1 MPARSK
7 LFEKKKDHKE
17 ILCSRI
23 SLSNATKPC
32 RTCIKCLLNNQFKK
46 DLNIP
51 QTPKT
56 PKVNRIRESLRNKI
70 SVPKFPIDQLFEEE
84 QLQSYLQTIEIT
96 QNDLNNL
103 QYDLY
108 DTNGMIRPLFYL

>member
-23 SLSNATKPC
+23 SLSNASKPC
-32 RTCIKCLLNNQFKK
+32 RSCIKCLLNNQFKK
-46 DLNIP
+46 NLNIP

-56 PKVNRIRESLRNKI
+56 PKVNRVRESLRNKI
-70 SVPKFPIDQLFEEE
+70 SIPKFPIDQLFEEE
-84 QLQSYLQTIEIT
+84 LSDLQTIEIT

-108 DTNGMIRPLFYL
+108 ETNGIIRPFFYL

>member
-23 SLSNATKPC
+23 SLSNASKPC
-32 RTCIKCLLNNQFKK
+32 GMCIICLLNNQFKK
-46 DLNIP
+46 KLNI
-51 QTPKT
+51 PKT

-84 QLQSYLQTIEIT
+84 LSYLHTIEIT

-103 QYDLY
+103 QYDLFE
-108 DTNGMIRPLFYL
+108 TNGIIRPIFYL

>member
-1 MPARSK
+1 MPTKSK

-23 SLSNATKPC
+23 SLSNASKPC
-32 RTCIKCLLNNQFKK
+32 RMCIICLLNNQFKK
-46 DLNIP
+46 KLYIP
-51 QTPKT
+51 KTPKT

-70 SVPKFPIDQLFEEE
+70 LVPKFPIDQLFEEE

-103 QYDLY
+103 QYDFY

>member
-17 ILCSRI
+17 ILCSRF
-23 SLSNATKPC
+23 LYQMP
-32 RTCIKCLLNNQFKK
+32 LNHVGCVLFVCWIINLKK
-46 DLNIP
+46 NLNIP
-51 QTPKT
+51 KTPKT

>member
-7 LFEKKKDHKE
+7 IFEKKKDHKE

-23 SLSNATKPC
+23 SLSNASKPC
-32 RTCIKCLLNNQFKK
+32 RSCIKCLLNNQFKK
-46 DLNIP
+46 NLNIP

-56 PKVNRIRESLRNKI
+56 PKVNRIRESLRDKI
-70 SVPKFPIDQLFEEE
+70 SIPKFPIDQLFEEE
-84 QLQSYLQTIEIT
+84 LSYLQTIEIT
-96 QNDLNNL
+96 QNDLDNL

-108 DTNGMIRPLFYL
+108 TNGMIRPLFYL